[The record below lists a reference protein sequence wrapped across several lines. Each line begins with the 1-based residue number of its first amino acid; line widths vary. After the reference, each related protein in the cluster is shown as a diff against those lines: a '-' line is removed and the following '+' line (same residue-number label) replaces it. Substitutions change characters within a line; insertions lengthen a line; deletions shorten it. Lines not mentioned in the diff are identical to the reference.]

1 MDSRVNQTWLSF
13 RIYQTDDLMK
23 NIFFTPKNGKLYT
36 LIALVMAIALAGCSS
51 KSYYSANNKNL
62 QRFGGYQLETAN
74 HLVKIN
80 DLEMLIVD
88 LSELAVAQSL
98 QRDTYVAAQEVADSF
113 EKMKM
118 ETKME
123 AAIQRTTLSSTLSAE
138 SDKYL
143 HRLTNTNREDFD
155 ARYKNMLLA
164 KFNELKTLIE
174 DYDKNGHSDR
184 VKELGDQKVYKIQK
198 HIKQFQ
204 GSGVI

>member
-1 MDSRVNQTWLSF
+1 
-13 RIYQTDDLMK
+13 MK
-23 NIFFTPKNGKLYT
+23 NSFSFFKNSSIHT
-36 LIALVMAIALAGCSS
+36 LAVLIMAITISSCAS

-74 HLVKIN
+74 HLVKLN
-80 DLEMLIVD
+80 DLEMLIID

-113 EKMKM
+113 EKMKL

-143 HRLTNTNREDFD
+143 HRLTNTERDDFD
-155 ARYKNMLLA
+155 TRYKNMLLA
-164 KFNELKTLIE
+164 KFEELKSLIE
-174 DYDKNGHSDR
+174 DYNKNGQSDR
-184 VKELGDQKVYKIQK
+184 VKELGDQKAYKIQK

>member
-1 MDSRVNQTWLSF
+1 
-13 RIYQTDDLMK
+13 MK
-23 NIFFTPKNGKLYT
+23 NLFLGSNYKRLYT
-36 LIALVMAIALAGCSS
+36 MMVLGLVFVLAGCSS

-74 HLVKIN
+74 HLVKLN
-80 DLEMLIVD
+80 DLEMLIID

-113 EKMKM
+113 EKMKL

-143 HRLTNTNREDFD
+143 HRLTNTEREDFD
-155 ARYKNMLLA
+155 SRYKNMLLT
-164 KFNELKTLIE
+164 KFKEIKTLIE

-184 VKELGDQKVYKIQK
+184 VKEIGDQKVYKIEK

>member
-1 MDSRVNQTWLSF
+1 
-13 RIYQTDDLMK
+13 MK
-23 NIFFTPKNGKLYT
+23 NLLFPKNNIIVFT
-36 LIALVMAIALAGCSS
+36 LIAAVVTLSGCSS

-74 HLVKIN
+74 HLVKVN
-80 DLEMLIVD
+80 DLEMLIID

-113 EKMKM
+113 EKMKT

-123 AAIQRTTLSSTLSAE
+123 AAVQRTTLSSTLSAE

-143 HRLTNTNREDFD
+143 HRLTNTDRENFD
-155 ARYKNMLLA
+155 SRYKNMLLT
-164 KFNELKTLIE
+164 KFDELKSLIE
-174 DYDKNGHSDR
+174 DYEKDGHSDR
-184 VKELGDQKVYKIQK
+184 VKELGDKKVFKIQK

>member
-1 MDSRVNQTWLSF
+1 MKKLLFHLKNQ
-13 RIYQTDDLMK
+13 
-23 NIFFTPKNGKLYT
+23 NLYSV
-36 LIALVMAIALAGCSS
+36 LVVILAFALAGCSS

-74 HLVKIN
+74 HLVKLN
-80 DLEMLIVD
+80 DLEMLIID

-113 EKMKM
+113 EKMKL

-143 HRLTNTNREDFD
+143 HRLTNTSREDFD
-155 ARYKNMLLA
+155 SRYKNMLLV
-164 KFNELKTLIE
+164 KFEELKSTIE
-174 DYDKNGHSDR
+174 NYQEKGQSDR
-184 VKELGDQKVYKIQK
+184 VKELGDQKIYKIEK
-198 HIKQFQ
+198 HIKQFK

>member
-1 MDSRVNQTWLSF
+1 
-13 RIYQTDDLMK
+13 MK
-23 NIFFTPKNGKLYT
+23 NLFSIPEIGKFYT
-36 LIALVMAIALAGCSS
+36 LAVLVVAFVMAGCSS

-74 HLVKIN
+74 HLVKVN
-80 DLEMLIVD
+80 DLEMLIID

-155 ARYKNMLLA
+155 TRYKNMLLT
-164 KFNELKTLIE
+164 KFNELKALIE
-174 DYDKNGHSDR
+174 DYEKNGHSDR
-184 VKELGDQKVYKIQK
+184 VKELGDQKVFKIQK